1 MTAVAD
7 PDLEV
12 RGEGG
17 RRRGGVFKKDCQS
30 DVSVCLSHVGLGF
43 RPKLGGGPPSLEP
56 PLLCKHMCPTMACL
70 VIFFVAVLFLCP
82 VLLPFCL
89 IPVWQCNHAEE
100 SHTC

>member
-17 RRRGGVFKKDCQS
+17 CGGGGVFKKDCQS
-30 DVSVCLSHVGLGF
+30 
-43 RPKLGGGPPSLEP
+43 SLEP

-89 IPVWQCNHAEE
+89 IPEWQCNHAEE
-100 SHTC
+100 SHTCQFFFVIPAIFAGAQLC